1 MLYILLIIILTLFA
15 LLLTLFVAGSM
26 YWAYEAKNRGF
37 SVKTIQRKSQTS
49 VISINQNYVT
59 FIPGQTDLVDSK
71 LPTVALVG
79 NSGHIITNNFITQ
92 RKKEITRGIK
102 SKVGEVVAKD
112 KVAVDS
118 FVYQHNPSQS
128 LSLEYKE
135 ITYESE
141 LGPMTAWHI
150 PAESKKWVVGV
161 HGHRSNMR
169 ESLRL
174 VPTFNSLGI
183 NVLLINYRNDPNQ
196 PEDPQKIHTFGIREW
211 KDLESAVRYI
221 KTYDPDDISLLGHSM
236 GGGIIMKYLFESK
249 NASEVSKVIL
259 ESPTLD
265 LNQIIVNQ
273 AEQLTFMPHM
283 MLLSAKFFLSKMLN
297 FTKDFL
303 IRLSLIRKSFVNKS
317 YKEILRKIQHFRKKQ
332 ELFKHFRIW
341 VFKIQFLDENIF
353 FGSGFF
359 LYRSE
364 IFQRFQKSYLENHAS
379 KLKIRKIPNAKFF
392 YKCC

>member
-1 MLYILLIIILTLFA
+1 MLYILLFVFLALFA

-92 RKKEITRGIK
+92 RKKEITRGIE

-196 PEDPQKIHTFGIREW
+196 PEDPQKIHTFGSREW

-249 NASEVSKVIL
+249 NASDVSKVIL

-265 LNQIIVNQ
+265 LNQIIANQ
-273 AEQLTFMPHM
+273 AEQLTFMPHT
-283 MLLSAKFFLSKMLN
+283 MLLSAKFFLSKMLKIGWDEFKYLDRSSELTHPILLIHSEQDRTVPILCSDQLASLRPDIVN
-297 FTKDFL
+297 YLRLEKGPHAAAWNQYQEITEKTVRIFMKDGHL
-303 IRLSLIRKSFVNKS
+303 GN
-317 YKEILRKIQHFRKKQ
+317 QT
-332 ELFKHFRIW
+332 
-341 VFKIQFLDENIF
+341 
-353 FGSGFF
+353 
-359 LYRSE
+359 
-364 IFQRFQKSYLENHAS
+364 
-379 KLKIRKIPNAKFF
+379 
-392 YKCC
+392 